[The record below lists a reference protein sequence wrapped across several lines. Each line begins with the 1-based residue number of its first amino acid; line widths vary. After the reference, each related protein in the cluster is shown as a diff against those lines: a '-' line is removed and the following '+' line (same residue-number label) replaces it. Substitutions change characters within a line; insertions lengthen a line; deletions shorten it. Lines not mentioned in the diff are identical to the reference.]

1 MAGLKTSPP
10 PSADARGAAPQ
21 GDGFFLGAALRK
33 NWLAKL
39 MPDSLF
45 GRLAL
50 LLGVAV
56 VSSHVLALTL
66 LFELHPR
73 PGMPPGPNAV
83 GTPLTHN
90 NPGPLRWD
98 MGQPLSPGVATVPTQ
113 FGGPDGPPGPP
124 TLGLL
129 LDIAVRLGALLL
141 AAWVGARWLSDPVRR
156 LAGAARELGLNIHR
170 APLPESG
177 TLECR
182 EATRV
187 FNQMQ
192 QHIRAQLEQRDQFVA
207 AVSHDLRTPLTRLA
221 LRVESLQDAGDRQR
235 FGRDIAEMD
244 TMIRATLDYLRG
256 AADAEPWVNLDLT
269 ALVGS
274 LVEDQQ
280 DAGHDV
286 AVEPGDGMPIAPLR
300 AQASALRRCISNLL
314 DNAVRYGGAARVRLM
329 HDAQGVCVVVLD
341 RGPGI
346 PEAELA
352 QVLQPFYRVEA
363 SRNRNTGGVGL
374 GLASASDIARQHGGS
389 LQLSNRVGGG
399 LQAELR
405 LPRVAAHATC
415 S

>member
-1 MAGLKTSPP
+1 M
-10 PSADARGAAPQ
+10 
-21 GDGFFLGAALRK
+21 RK
-33 NWLAKL
+33 DWLAKL

-50 LLGVAV
+50 LLCAAV

-73 PGMPPGPNAV
+73 PGIPPGPSAIGAPQLHDNA
-83 GTPLTHN
+83 
-90 NPGPLRWD
+90 GPAPWG
-98 MGQPLSPGVATVPTQ
+98 MGQPLSTGVAPQPQ
-113 FGGPDGPPGPP
+113 FRGPDGPPGPP

-141 AAWVGARWLSDPVRR
+141 AAWVGARWLSDPIRR
-156 LAGAARELGLNIHR
+156 LAGAARELGHNIHR
-170 APLPESG
+170 APLPEAG

-192 QHIRAQLEQRDQFVA
+192 QHIRAQLAQRDQFVA

-256 AADAEPWVNLDLT
+256 AADSEPWVALDLA
-269 ALVGS
+269 ALVDS
-274 LVEDQQ
+274 LVQDQQ
-280 DAGHDV
+280 EAGHDV
-286 AVEPGDGMPIAPLR
+286 AVEPGSTPVAPVR

-314 DNAVRYGGAARVRLM
+314 DNAVRYGGGAQVRLTE
-329 HDAQGVCVVVLD
+329 DAQGVCVVVLD

-346 PEAELA
+346 PEAELTE
-352 QVLQPFYRVEA
+352 VLQPFYRVEA

-374 GLASASDIARQHGGS
+374 GLASANDVARQHSGS
-389 LQLSNRVGGG
+389 LQLCNRTGGG

-405 LPRVAAHATC
+405 LPRRVAPVKMLLN
-415 S
+415 

>member
-10 PSADARGAAPQ
+10 PSADARDAAPQ
-21 GDGFFLGAALRK
+21 GDGFFLGAALRE
-33 NWLAKL
+33 NWLAKF

-73 PGMPPGPNAV
+73 PGLPSGPNAV
-83 GTPLTHN
+83 GTAQTHN

-286 AVEPGDGMPIAPLR
+286 AVEPGDGMPIATLR

-314 DNAVRYGGAARVRLM
+314 DNAVRYGGAARVRLT

-405 LPRVAAHATC
+405 LPCVAAHAKC

>member
-1 MAGLKTSPP
+1 VAGLKPVR
-10 PSADARGAAPQ
+10 ALGRQVAAW
-21 GDGFFLGAALRK
+21 AER
-33 NWLAKL
+33 WL
-39 MPDSLF
+39 PDSLF

-50 LLGVAV
+50 LLGIAV
-56 VSSHVLALTL
+56 VTSHVLALTL
-66 LFELHPR
+66 MFELHPP
-73 PGMPPGPNAV
+73 PGMHRPPEAMEASGP
-83 GTPLTHN
+83 PPPHF
-90 NPGPLRWD
+90 R
-98 MGQPLSPGVATVPTQ
+98 
-113 FGGPDGPPGPP
+113 GPDGPPGPP

-170 APLPESG
+170 APLPEAG

-235 FGRDIAEMD
+235 FGKDIAEMD

-256 AADAEPWVNLDLT
+256 AADAEPWVALDLA

-280 DAGHDV
+280 DCGHDV
-286 AVEPGDGMPIAPLR
+286 AVETADATLLAPVR
-300 AQASALRRCISNLL
+300 AQASALRRCLTNLL
-314 DNAVRYGGAARVRLM
+314 DNAVRYGGGAQVRLTE
-329 HDAQGVCVVVLD
+329 DAEGVRVIVLD
-341 RGPGI
+341 HGPGI
-346 PEAELA
+346 PEVELVK
-352 QVLQPFYRVEA
+352 VLQPFYRVEA
-363 SRNRNTGGVGL
+363 SRNRDSGGVGL
-374 GLASASDIARQHGGS
+374 GLATASDIARQHGGS
-389 LQLSNRVGGG
+389 VTLRNRPGGG
-399 LQAELR
+399 LQAELL
-405 LPRVAAHATC
+405 LPRKTIEPKLLLN
-415 S
+415 

>member
-1 MAGLKTSPP
+1 MPMRLRPLGRL
-10 PSADARGAAPQ
+10 AATWV
-21 GDGFFLGAALRK
+21 GRCL
-33 NWLAKL
+33 
-39 MPDSLF
+39 PDSLF

-66 LFELHPR
+66 MFELHPR
-73 PGMPPGPNAV
+73 PGMLRPPEAMESS
-83 GTPLTHN
+83 
-90 NPGPLRWD
+90 GPLPWGV
-98 MGQPLSPGVATVPTQ
+98 GQPPPRALPNSSPPN
-113 FGGPDGPPGPP
+113 FRGPDGPPGPP
-124 TLGLL
+124 PLGLL

-221 LRVESLQDAGDRQR
+221 LRVESLHDAGERQR
-235 FGRDIAEMD
+235 FGKDIAEMD

-256 AADAEPWVNLDLT
+256 AADAEPWVALDLT
-269 ALVGS
+269 ALVDS
-274 LVEDQQ
+274 LVQDQQ
-280 DAGHDV
+280 DAGDDV
-286 AVEPGDGMPIAPLR
+286 SVEPGSAVPLAPVR

-314 DNAVRYGGAARVRLM
+314 DNAARYGGT
-329 HDAQGVCVVVLD
+329 AQVVLAEDTEGVRVTVRD

-346 PEAELA
+346 PEVELSK
-352 QVLQPFYRVEA
+352 VLQPFYRIEA

-389 LQLSNRVGGG
+389 LQLRNRVGGG

-405 LPRVAAHATC
+405 LPRQAVDTKTLLN
-415 S
+415 